1 MNIANLTHLAN
12 DSGGV
17 LYVIALM
24 LLVAL
29 TIIIERLAFLHHA
42 SVGSRTALVRI
53 DTLDALDCATLA
65 GCAKAFPGQP
75 VETMLSTAARLAG
88 RASREEIDKALEET
102 IMREAP
108 RVDRLL
114 WVLDTIVTL
123 APLLGLFGTIVGMF
137 HAFQV
142 LSNPGNAPTQVT
154 GGVAEALVAT
164 ASGLFVAML
173 GLVFFNGLHNRV
185 RLVIHQ
191 LELMKASLVNRLTGP
206 AHEQREPATAGRE
219 APRVVTAKL
228 VSQGG

>member
-1 MNIANLTHLAN
+1 MNLANLMNLAN

-24 LLVAL
+24 LFVAL
-29 TIIIERLAFLHHA
+29 TIIIERLAFLHRA
-42 SVGSRTALVRI
+42 SGSNCAALALI
-53 DTLDALDCATLA
+53 DELDAVDAARLTACAA
-65 GCAKAFPGQP
+65 EFANQP
-75 VETMLSTAARLAG
+75 VASLLATAARVAC
-88 RASREEIDKALEET
+88 ASREEIDAALDET
-102 IMREAP
+102 LMREAP

-114 WVLDTIVTL
+114 WVLDTVVTL

-173 GLVFFNGLHNRV
+173 GLVFFNGLSNRV

-191 LELMKASLVNRLTGP
+191 LETLKSSLVNRLSRVPHAPLAQVGD
-206 AHEQREPATAGRE
+206 
-219 APRVVTAKL
+219 APRAVAARFA
-228 VSQGG
+228 SQGA

>member
-1 MNIANLTHLAN
+1 MTIANLTNLAN

-24 LLVAL
+24 LLIAL
-29 TIIIERLAFLHHA
+29 TIIIERLAFLHRA
-42 SVGSRTALVRI
+42 SRSSRAALVHI
-53 DTLDALDCATLA
+53 DTLGTLDAAKLA
-65 GCAKAFPGQP
+65 ASAQQFAGQP
-75 VETMLSTAARLAG
+75 VEGVLATAARLAG
-88 RASREEIDKALEET
+88 HASREEIDASLEET

-108 RVDRLL
+108 RIDRLL

-173 GLVFFNGLHNRV
+173 GLVFFNGLNNRV

-191 LELMKASLVNRLTGP
+191 LETLKTALVNRLAGP
-206 AHEQREPATAGRE
+206 RREQHELGAAVRE
-219 APRVVTAKL
+219 APRAVAGKF
-228 VSQGG
+228 VSQGA